1 MTDQDVG
8 VRFTN
13 FGLEPTFPVGQA
25 PKVTIEQVLAEI
37 AEETYTVLPS
47 GRVTVCEIT
56 LRNGFTVRGESGV
69 VFIENNIP
77 ELGRKYARERAIEQI
92 WQLLGFR
99 LREQEWLKLQN
110 TTQEKNS

>member
-1 MTDQDVG
+1 MFDQEVG
-8 VRFTN
+8 FRFTSY
-13 FGLEPTFPVGQA
+13 GVEPTFPTGEA
-25 PKVTIEQVLAEI
+25 PRVSMEDVLAEI
-37 AEETYTVLPS
+37 KDESYTVLPS

-69 VFIENNIP
+69 VFIENNVP

-99 LREQEWLKLQN
+99 LREQEWLKLQGI
-110 TTQEKNS
+110 TQEKNR

>member
-1 MTDQDVG
+1 MFDQEVG
-8 VRFTN
+8 FRFTSYGVEPV
-13 FGLEPTFPVGQA
+13 FPTGEAPRVTLE
-25 PKVTIEQVLAEI
+25 EVLAEI
-37 AEETYTVLPS
+37 ADESYTVLPS

-99 LREQEWLKLQN
+99 LREREWLKLQG